1 VTGWERLKVYVATT
15 VAIVSVPALA
25 VAWYA
30 LLGTHATWDAM
41 WWLALAVLLW
51 ITYGVALLWRTLWPY
66 LRPTRRL

>member
-41 WWLALAVLLW
+41 WWLALAV
-51 ITYGVALLWRTLWPY
+51 ALLWRTLWPY